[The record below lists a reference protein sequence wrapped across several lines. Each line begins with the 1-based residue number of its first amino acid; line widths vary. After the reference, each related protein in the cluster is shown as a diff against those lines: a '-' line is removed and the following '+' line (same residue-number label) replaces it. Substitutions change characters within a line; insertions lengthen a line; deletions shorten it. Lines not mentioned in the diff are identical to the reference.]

1 MNFEEKAVGA
11 FKIYTGAMEEFGNNA
26 YTASVIVHRVRG
38 AGAPEQVFRCQ
49 QLHDGYRFSSVR
61 AALDEA
67 MDAGIKEVAY
77 RTAGAVA

>member
-1 MNFEEKAVGA
+1 MNFEEKAIGA
-11 FKIYTGAMEEFGNNA
+11 FKIYTGALEEVGSNGF
-26 YTASVIVHRVRG
+26 TASVIVHRVKG
-38 AGAPEQVFRCQ
+38 AGAPELVFRCQ

-67 MDAGIKEVAY
+67 MDAGMKEVAY